1 MEYFDRFI
9 NENTKI
15 ISSQSGNKLVTTS
28 KNSYG
33 TWVTTSTFTDSFCIM
48 VTFYLFY
55 ILKNEIVRRY
65 LDEFIIFFP
74 FRNVPLLDLSYHP
87 WSSFWKKSAWW
98 QQQTLMKDQ
107 ALDIQAQTRL
117 SWLEMDRARAWALPW
132 IPGMGLRRAFKCTK
146 QNTYSDFQ
154 ALSQNLGSGQP
165 RAWALL
171 QKSGSRPSKRHVPL
185 TDPWFIL
192 YKYIVVNTN
201 QIYEGLSEIF

>member
-1 MEYFDRFI
+1 M
-9 NENTKI
+9 
-15 ISSQSGNKLVTTS
+15 
-28 KNSYG
+28 
-33 TWVTTSTFTDSFCIM
+33 
-48 VTFYLFY
+48 
-55 ILKNEIVRRY
+55 
-65 LDEFIIFFP
+65 
-74 FRNVPLLDLSYHP
+74 PLLDLIYHP

-117 SWLEMDRARAWALPW
+117 SKLETDRARAWALPW
-132 IPGMGLRRAFKCTK
+132 IPGMGLRRVFKCTK

-185 TDPWFIL
+185 TDTNCQHTTCWKGSSVEKKFNQFYCLIMIL
-192 YKYIVVNTN
+192 GYKRNSKLLYMKKN
-201 QIYEGLSEIF
+201 LKPSWR